1 MRVLRVLLGKGGGDG
16 TGKGRGER
24 KREFTYGLR
33 DGELLLLVSLELL
46 PLMGLLGLR
55 LVIRRG
61 ILRGLGESEYDDD
74 LPRLA
79 CGARPLLGEG
89 DRATLRTGER
99 LRRRLI
105 GDLLGGLLAR
115 LGGERR
121 LIERGERLRIGL
133 ARALR
138 GEILGGD
145 LCRLGGDKGERT
157 LPGDAG
163 RLLGGVSPRR

>member
-1 MRVLRVLLGKGGGDG
+1 MQVGLGKGGGDG
-16 TGKGRGER
+16 TGHRRWGR

-33 DGELLLLVSLELL
+33 GGELLLLVSLELL

-61 ILRGLGESEYDDD
+61 ILRGLGESEYEDD

-89 DRATLRTGER
+89 DRGGDRAALRTGER

-115 LGGERR
+115 LGGDRR
-121 LIERGERLRIGL
+121 LGGRGERLRIGL

-138 GEILGGD
+138 GD
-145 LCRLGGDKGERT
+145 LCRLGRDNGSRT

-163 RLLGGVSPRR
+163 LLLGGVSPRR